1 MNVPSILIVDDNP
14 NNFDVI
20 DAILPNGYE
29 LHYASRG
36 QDAIA
41 LLDTF
46 QPDAILLD
54 VMMPEVD
61 GIEVCR
67 QIRAMPK
74 WQAVPIIMVTALTGK
89 DDLARC
95 LAAGAD
101 DFISK
106 PLSGVE
112 LRARVSSM
120 LRIKQQYDSIKMLSQ
135 SQASTIDFLQNNLNE
150 LSRNLVASLPHELN
164 TPLNGIS
171 GVIGILI
178 DDHDTMSAKE
188 TAEFLLLAQQS
199 AQRLEKL
206 TQRFLTYAQLELTAS
221 NLNTSKPNRLNLEII
236 PVRLLIEDAI
246 KTQAKRVNRIDDLIW
261 DLEDVEVAVSCKDL
275 KCIVDELIENAFKFS
290 QPGTPVKVS
299 SKIMNDEFHLLVC
312 DRGRGMTEE
321 QVSKIGAFMQFERN
335 HYEQQ
340 GLGLGLKIVKRIT
353 EIHGGKFSISSV
365 YHQETEVRITLPIN
379 PTLQP

>member
-1 MNVPSILIVDDNP
+1 MNVPSILIVDDEP

-20 DAILPNGYE
+20 EAILPDRYE
-29 LHYASRG
+29 LHYASSG
-36 QDAIA
+36 QEAIT

-54 VMMPEVD
+54 VMMPGID

-67 QIRAMPK
+67 RIRAMPQ
-74 WQAVPIIMVTALTGK
+74 WQAVPIIIVTALTGK
-89 DDLARC
+89 EDMARC

-101 DFISK
+101 DLISK
-106 PLSGVE
+106 PLNGVE

-120 LRIKQQYDSIKMLSQ
+120 LRIKQQYDSIKTLSQ
-135 SQASTIDFLQNNLNE
+135 SQANTIDLLQNNLNE
-150 LSRNLVASLPHELN
+150 LSRNLFSSLPHELN

-178 DDHDTMSAKE
+178 DEHGTMSSEE
-188 TAEFLLLAQQS
+188 TLEFLILAQQS

-206 TQRFLTYAQLELTAS
+206 TQRFLTYAQLELTS
-221 NLNTSKPNRLNLEII
+221 TNLNTSRPNRLDLEKI
-236 PVRLLIEDAI
+236 PVRFLIEDAT
-246 KTQAKRVNRIDDLIW
+246 KAQAKSVNRMDDLVR
-261 DLEDVEVAVSCKDL
+261 DLEDVEVVVSSEDL
-275 KCIVDELIENAFKFS
+275 KCIIDELLENAFKFS

-299 SKIMNDEFHLLVC
+299 SKRMNGEFHLFIC
-312 DRGRGMTEE
+312 DRGKGMTEE
-321 QVSKIGAFMQFERN
+321 QVSKIGAFMQFERK

-340 GLGLGLKIVKRIT
+340 GLGLGLKIVQKMT
-353 EIHGGKFSISSV
+353 EIYGGKFLISSV

-379 PTLQP
+379 PSVQP